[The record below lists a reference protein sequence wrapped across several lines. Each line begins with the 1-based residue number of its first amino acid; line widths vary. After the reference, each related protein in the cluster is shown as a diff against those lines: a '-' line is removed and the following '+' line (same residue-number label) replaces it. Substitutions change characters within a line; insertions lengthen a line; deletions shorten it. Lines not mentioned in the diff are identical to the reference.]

1 MISVSWI
8 SLLTGH
14 GWRPIQPSGASR
26 RLFQNADNLGHADT
40 PDAVAFEELFN
51 LRGAQPQGIG
61 RCWGRF
67 PQLQKP
73 FLREI
78 AVNLKHLRIKR

>member
-1 MISVSWI
+1 MRHG
-8 SLLTGH
+8 SLGDARGH
-14 GWRPIQPSGASR
+14 GQR
-26 RLFQNADNLGHADT
+26 RLFQNAENLGHADT

-51 LRGAQPQGIG
+51 LRGAQAQRIG

-78 AVNLKHLRIKR
+78 AVNLKHLLRARTGP